1 MDLSMANDRLLRGME
16 TFCAFIGAIT
26 GLLAL
31 ALVIFKGG
39 MLVQTISDHDGRLKV
54 VEQAGTLAAQMHIR
68 VDDDRDKEIQT
79 RIAKME
85 SVMTTIIETR
95 ADVRI
100 MSIKIDTLAESL
112 NEHKKAI
119 SGP

>member
-1 MDLSMANDRLLRGME
+1 MANDRLLRGME

-39 MLVQTISDHDGRLKV
+39 MLVQTISDHDSRIKV

-68 VDDDRDKEIQT
+68 VDDDRDKDMQA
-79 RIAKME
+79 RLSKME
-85 SVMTTIIETR
+85 SIMTTIIETR
-95 ADVRI
+95 ADVRV
-100 MSIKIDTLAESL
+100 MSVKLDTLAASL
-112 NEHKKAI
+112 EEHKKAI
-119 SGP
+119 VGP